1 MEASI
6 TLTSALRSQ
15 KLERLL
21 RARRILIASDFDGT
35 LTSLDQDGPLG
46 IHPLACEALHRLSG
60 KPAVQIAL
68 VSGRRGLDL
77 ESLSTDL
84 PACWKISDHGRCCR
98 DPQGKLLGD
107 WPSHAGTGPLE
118 KAWLQA
124 EMHLGQHHDFQVDRK
139 RFSVVVHLP
148 SRLSHNGLECL
159 ERWMAISR
167 SFGLEVV
174 RGRRFVEALVPGFDK
189 RRALLRLSAHLRCDF
204 RIFGGDDISDLST
217 LSELSGRPDGMA
229 IFLRSPER
237 TTPGIAVDATVDG
250 PEGWA
255 TFLWELSE
263 RIAD

>member
-6 TLTSALRSQ
+6 TLTSVQKSQ
-15 KLERLL
+15 KLDRLL
-21 RARRILIASDFDGT
+21 RSKRILLATDFDGT
-35 LTSLDQDGPLG
+35 LTSLDQDGPEG
-46 IHPLACEALHRLSG
+46 IHPLALEALHRLAG
-60 KPAVQIAL
+60 KPSVRIAL

-77 ESLSTDL
+77 EELSSDL
-84 PACWKISDHGRCCR
+84 PSCWKISDHGRCCR
-98 DPQGKLLGD
+98 DPEGRLLGD

-124 EMHLGQHHDFQVDRK
+124 ETHLDHHHELLVERK

-148 SRLSHNGLECL
+148 ARLTHPGLECL

-167 SFGLEVV
+167 SFGLEIV

-189 RRALLRLSAHLRCDF
+189 RRAILRLTAHLRCDF

-217 LSELSGRPDGMA
+217 LSELSTKPDGLSV
-229 IFLRSPER
+229 FLRSRER
-237 TTPGIAVDATVDG
+237 PDAGIPVDALVDG

-255 TFLWELSE
+255 AWLWELSE
-263 RIAD
+263 RIPD

>member
-6 TLTSALRSQ
+6 ALVSALKSQ
-15 KLERLL
+15 KLDRLV
-21 RARRILIASDFDGT
+21 RARRILIATDFDGT
-35 LTSLDQDGPLG
+35 LTSLDAEGPDGV
-46 IHPLACEALHRLSG
+46 HPPACEALHRLAA
-60 KPAVQIAL
+60 KPSVQIAL

-77 ESLSTDL
+77 EELSACL

-98 DPQGKLLGD
+98 DPQGRLVGD

-118 KAWLQA
+118 RAWLQA
-124 EMHLGQHHDFQVDRK
+124 ETHLGTHSDFQVDRK

-148 SRLSHNGLECL
+148 SRLSHHGLECL

-217 LSELSGRPDGMA
+217 LSELSSRPDGMA
-229 IFLRSPER
+229 VFLRSNER
-237 TTPGIAVDATVDG
+237 NTPGIPVDATVEG

-255 TFLWELSE
+255 AFLWELSE
-263 RIAD
+263 RIPD